1 MTLSALG
8 IFSAAGAGGAVADTS
23 YELIETSIVSGAST
37 STVTFSSLGS
47 YSGTYKHLQV
57 RAVASSAASNNDAR
71 IRLNGITSASYSHHN
86 LVGTGSSV
94 VSAASTSDTSINA
107 FYLGGTA
114 VGAAVIDILDAYS
127 TTKNKTV
134 RLLQGN
140 TGSTRVALSSGAL
153 LTTDS
158 ITSVSLL
165 SNAGV
170 WAAGSRFSIYGL
182 KG

>member
-1 MTLSALG
+1 MLGFPLG
-8 IFSAAGAGGAVADTS
+8 ILSAAGAAVGFESD
-23 YELIETSIVSGAST
+23 YELIETSIVSGTST

-71 IRLNGITSASYSHHN
+71 IRLNEITSASYSHHN

-94 VSAASTSDTSINA
+94 AAAASTSDTSINA

>member
-8 IFSAAGAGGAVADTS
+8 IFSAAGAGGIVFASD
-23 YELIETSIVSGAST
+23 YELIETSIVSGSST
-37 STVTFSSLGS
+37 STVTFSSLGT
-47 YSGTYKHLQV
+47 YSSTYKHLQI
-57 RAVASSAASNNDAR
+57 RAVASSALSNNDAR
-71 IRLNGITSASYSHHN
+71 IRLNGITTSSYSHHN

-127 TTKNKTV
+127 TSKNKTV

-140 TGSTRVALSSGAL
+140 TGSTRVALTSGAFL
-153 LTTDS
+153 STNS

-170 WAAGSRFSIYGL
+170 WAAGSRFSIYGI
-182 KG
+182 K